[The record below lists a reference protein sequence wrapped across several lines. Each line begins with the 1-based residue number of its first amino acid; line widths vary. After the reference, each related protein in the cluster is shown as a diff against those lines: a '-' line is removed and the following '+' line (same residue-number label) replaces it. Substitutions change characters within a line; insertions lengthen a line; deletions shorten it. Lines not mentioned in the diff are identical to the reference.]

1 MNDSFKLKQKQKEE
15 IRRLKR
21 ICFPPKGKERVIVLD
36 KEASPSGAQYPST
49 SVTRTHAALQMR
61 QECDRIL

>member
-1 MNDSFKLKQKQKEE
+1 MNDSFKLKQRQKEE

-21 ICFPPKGKERVIVLD
+21 ICFPPKGTLCFHSD
-36 KEASPSGAQYPST
+36 KEGSPSGLPSAN
-49 SVTRTHAALQMR
+49 SVSRSHAALQMR